1 MNVILAGTSAIS
13 SNETDLYFQ
22 CIKLLSKRQL
32 DVALQQELTF
42 ANHMHQFDAGQ
53 YTFGGSK

>member
-32 DVALQQELTF
+32 DAALQQELTF
-42 ANHMHQFDAGQ
+42 GKCNIRSVISRALNQ
-53 YTFGGSK
+53 